1 MVSPRCVLSL
11 SSVFFIQINGSVFV
25 SYNMGS
31 QMSVP
36 IGDHFTKVT
45 DGNYH
50 VVRVTRDGAAATL
63 QVDNND
69 VIRKD
74 PTSKCNKNYSGD
86 VMHTYFILSMAL
98 ISKRSALV
106 VYIFLC
112 KYISNKPCLK
122 DV

>member
-1 MVSPRCVLSL
+1 MVSLRCVLSL

-63 QVDNND
+63 QVDSND

-74 PTSKCNKNYSGD
+74 PTSKCNKNYFGD
-86 VMHTYFILSMAL
+86 IMHTYFILSK
-98 ISKRSALV
+98 ISALV

>member
-1 MVSPRCVLSL
+1 
-11 SSVFFIQINGSVFV
+11 
-25 SYNMGS
+25 MGS

-74 PTSKCNKNYSGD
+74 PSSKCYKNHSVD
-86 VMHTYFILSMAL
+86 MHTYFILSMAL
-98 ISKRSALV
+98 ISKRSPL
-106 VYIFLC
+106 L
-112 KYISNKPCLK
+112 LL
-122 DV
+122 

>member
-11 SSVFFIQINGSVFV
+11 SSVFFIQINGSMFV

-74 PTSKCNKNYSGD
+74 PTSKCNKNYFGD
-86 VMHTYFILSMAL
+86 IMHTYFILSMAL
-98 ISKRSALV
+98 ISKISALV
-106 VYIFLC
+106 VYIFFM
-112 KYISNKPCLK
+112 
-122 DV
+122 

>member
-63 QVDNND
+63 QVDSND

-74 PTSKCNKNYSGD
+74 PTSKCNKTYFGD
-86 VMHTYFILSMAL
+86 IMHTYFILSMAL

-106 VYIFLC
+106 VYIFLW
-112 KYISNKPCLK
+112 KYITNKPCLK